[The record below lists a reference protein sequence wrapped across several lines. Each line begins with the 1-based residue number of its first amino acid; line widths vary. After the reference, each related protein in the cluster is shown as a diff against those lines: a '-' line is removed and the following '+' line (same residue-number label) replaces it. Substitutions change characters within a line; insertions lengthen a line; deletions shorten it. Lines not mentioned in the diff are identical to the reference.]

1 MQWRWATLTVLT
13 TGCGLAAWSPGL
25 ADPTPEHLELDKRI
39 REVAALPGEPH
50 VYESMGVSRL
60 DVPMRS
66 IEAREAID
74 SPRRRLVIVGG
85 LDGND
90 RSTDAVLGAIRW
102 FKTQAP
108 AALRQSWSISA
119 LPCGNPE
126 GWAQL
131 KPTNDSGGKPAY
143 NYPPET
149 NFFNDRLNVENRY
162 VWRWLAFQAPDLV
175 VELRG
180 GNRMNWSVPP
190 PYAALGAGVKAQPLL
205 SADTLAMA
213 LSRGTPSGLGTVP
226 AFVVDARAA
235 DGPELLR
242 LALQVG
248 ANLPRSPMRQAVVRR
263 LGRSPLDVATV
274 LARKYPQTPSIAY
287 IPAVAWSGTL
297 RLARLKND
305 PSLVEKV
312 RQEIAPWLTGA
323 RPAVNEKP
331 DGVNLA
337 GHIMFADLADSEKDE
352 AAKKLAL
359 DAAARYVPEGPD
371 EPARFGQLWCE
382 NMFMSATL
390 LGRTG
395 KLSGDAGH
403 HNLMART
410 LTQYSGKLQR
420 SDGLF
425 QHAATAPFAWGRG
438 NGFASLGLMEALTY
452 LPATHPKRAEILAI
466 YRKQMTALKSF
477 QTPEG
482 TWREVIDHPES
493 YREVTATAM
502 NLSAMAR
509 GIRLGWLDK
518 SFQPIVERAWSG
530 LSARIADDGAL
541 ADVCTGTGAGPT
553 LRYYYE
559 RPAIFGFDDRGGAMS
574 LLAALEMAEL
584 KK

>member
-1 MQWRWATLTVLT
+1 M
-13 TGCGLAAWSPGL
+13 

-39 REVAALPGEPH
+39 QEVAALPGEPH
-50 VYESMGVSRL
+50 VYESMGVSRN
-60 DVPMRS
+60 DVPLRS
-66 IEAREAID
+66 IEARETAN
-74 SPRRRLVIVGG
+74 SPKRRLVIVGG

-90 RSTDAVLGAIRW
+90 RSTDAVLGAVRW

-108 AALRQSWSISA
+108 AALRQGWTVVA

-149 NFFNDRLNVENRY
+149 NFFSDRQNVENRY

-175 VELRG
+175 VEVRG

-190 PYAALGAGVKAQPLL
+190 SYAALGVGVKAQPLL

-235 DGPELLR
+235 DGPEVLR
-242 LALQVG
+242 MALEVG
-248 ANLPRSPMRQAVVRR
+248 AGLPRSPMRQAVVRR

-274 LARKYPQTPSIAY
+274 LARKYPQEPSVAY
-287 IPAVAWSGTL
+287 IPAVAWSSTL

-305 PSLVEKV
+305 RSLVEKV
-312 RQEIAPWLTGA
+312 RQEVGPWLSGA
-323 RPAVNEKP
+323 KPAVNAKP

-337 GHIMFADLADSEKDE
+337 GHIMFADLAESEKDE
-352 AAKKLAL
+352 AALKLAL
-359 DAAARYVPEGPD
+359 DAAALYAPEGAD

-390 LGRTG
+390 LGRAG
-395 KLSGDAGH
+395 KLSNHRAHYD
-403 HNLMART
+403 LLART
-410 LTQYSGKLQR
+410 LTQYSAKLQR
-420 SDGLF
+420 PDGLF

-438 NGFASLGLMEALTY
+438 NGFASLGLTEALTY
-452 LPATHPKRAEILAI
+452 LPADHPKRPEILAI
-466 YRKQMTALKSF
+466 YRKQMTALKAV

-493 YREVTATAM
+493 YREITATAM
-502 NLSAMAR
+502 NLTSMAR
-509 GIRLGWLDK
+509 GIRLGWLDR
-518 SFQPIVERAWSG
+518 SFVPVADRAWAG
-530 LSARIADDGAL
+530 LSARIAEDGAL

-559 RPAIFGFDDRGGAMS
+559 RPAIFGFDDRGGGMS
-574 LLAALEMAEL
+574 LLAAVEMAEW